1 MHSYL
6 IGFSVYTLA
15 MIGIIFVG
23 FAVVKKCSLAKQGA
37 KSRNNFLEI
46 ETSLSI
52 APRKTLHVIRA
63 GNEKIL
69 IASDVENTT
78 FLTKLDPKGQ
88 QNVVY
93 LNEWREEVDEISP
106 RHIEAK
112 PKNLEVIRTA
122 QNEMLGQN
130 LNPSSGVLSDEE
142 KPKVFKDLMMRL
154 QK

>member
-1 MHSYL
+1 MYNYI

-23 FAVVKKCSLAKQGA
+23 FAVVKKCSLTRQGS

-46 ETSLSI
+46 ETSLSL
-52 APRKTLHVIRA
+52 APRKTIHVVRA
-63 GNEKIL
+63 GNERIL
-69 IASDVENTT
+69 IASDVDATT
-78 FLTKLDPKGQ
+78 FLTKLEQKGQ

-93 LNEWREEVDEISP
+93 LDEWKEEAEQSEIYSP
-106 RHIEAK
+106 KMQSLPAK
-112 PKNLEVIRTA
+112 PHIKAIDMIDFA
-122 QNEMLGQN
+122 G
-130 LNPSSGVLSDEE
+130 DDE